1 MKRTCLSRTLSV
13 LNVTKKKKEEPV
25 SIINYS
31 CHPFI
36 WQLVEYS
43 VHQILQQRISK
54 TTYMSGSTTQRKQ
67 KQLAVVNN
75 NIGRKGE
82 VWWSTFRRKQ
92 SFDLMTKNQDSTQTD
107 WTFIQMSE
115 NKCRPKRNSEAFLS
129 K

>member
-1 MKRTCLSRTLSV
+1 MSGENITEGGQQLNGNKKQLSV
-13 LNVTKKKKEEPV
+13 VK
-25 SIINYS
+25 
-31 CHPFI
+31 
-36 WQLVEYS
+36 
-43 VHQILQQRISK
+43 
-54 TTYMSGSTTQRKQ
+54 
-67 KQLAVVNN
+67 N

-82 VWWSTFRRKQ
+82 VWWSTFRIKQ